1 MSITAGKVAPRLNRR
16 VTTGVRIHL
25 LSLKEV
31 ELDPEKVRNVVLVGH
46 SGSGKTTLAEALV
59 YVGGASNRMGSV
71 DDGTTIFDHEPE
83 EIERNISLGLSV
95 GTVDWKSTRVNIIDT
110 PGSSD
115 FIGDARSALR
125 VADLALFCVS
135 AVDGIEVQT
144 EQLWRAAGDEGIP
157 RAVVITKLDRE
168 RASFERTLGELRDA
182 YGKAIAPIQVPIG
195 QEGSFR
201 GLVRVASERAYE
213 YTKGDSNGS
222 LVDLPSEVEDR
233 VHAAHT
239 ALIETVV
246 ESDDEMMEAY
256 FEGKEP
262 TNQQIVST
270 IHHGII
276 AGEID
281 PVVVTSAER
290 LIGIDTLL
298 EFIADYGPNPLER
311 NFPPLSEGE
320 PIPISA
326 DGPLLAYVFK
336 TISDPF
342 VGRISL
348 FRIFSGTA
356 KTDQNLELGR
366 GGNVRLHNL
375 FKLQGKEHHDVSD
388 LPVGGIGAIAKNEK
402 LRSGD
407 TLRSPEIDLVL
418 EPVEYPKPVAEVAI
432 TPHSHHDDEKLST
445 ALHRIEEEDPTIRV
459 ERRPE
464 TGETVMSGLGDS
476 HIDVTLDRIQ
486 RMFGVQIDA
495 SLPKIPY
502 RETITASAE
511 AQGKHKKQSGGRGQ
525 FGVASVRFSPRPRGS
540 GYEFIN
546 SVKGGKIPRGFIPAV
561 DKGVKEALD
570 RGLIAGYPVIDIAA
584 EVYDGNY
591 HAVDS
596 DELSFRMAG
605 IHAFRNAAD
614 KLRPALLEPIV
625 KTSVTVP
632 QDYLGDVMGDIN
644 SRRGR
649 VLGMD
654 GEGTLRTVTAEIP
667 MAEMRQYA
675 AELRSLSSGR
685 GTFEVEF
692 DHYAEVPHTEA
703 QRVIAA
709 AQSED
714 E

>member
-1 MSITAGKVAPRLNRR
+1 V
-16 VTTGVRIHL
+16 V
-25 LSLKEV
+25 
-31 ELDPEKVRNVVLVGH
+31 PEKVRNVALVGH
-46 SGSGKTTLAEALV
+46 SGSGKTTLAEAML
-59 YVGGASNRMGSV
+59 YVGGASKRMGSV
-71 DDGTTIFDHEPE
+71 DEGTTVFDHEPE

-95 GTVDWKSTRVNIIDT
+95 GTVNWNGTRVNIIDT
-110 PGSSD
+110 PGSND

-125 VADLALFCVS
+125 AADLALFCVS

-144 EQLWRAAGDEGIP
+144 EQLWRSAGDEGIP
-157 RAVVITKLDRE
+157 RAIVVTKLDRE
-168 RASFERTLGELRDA
+168 RASFERTLSELRA
-182 YGKAIAPIQVPIG
+182 AFGKAIAPIQVPIG
-195 QEGSFR
+195 GEGDFR

-213 YTKGDSNGS
+213 YGAGATIGS
-222 LVDLPSEVEDR
+222 LVDLPAEVEDR

-262 TNQQIVST
+262 TREQVVST

-281 PVVVTSAER
+281 PVLVTSAER

-298 EFIADYGPNPLER
+298 EFIVDYGPNPLER
-311 NFPPLSEGE
+311 AFPPVSAGE
-320 PIPISA
+320 AIPISA
-326 DGPLLAYVFK
+326 EGPLVAYVFK

-356 KTDQNLELGR
+356 KADQDLELAR
-366 GGNVRLHNL
+366 GGKVRLHSL
-375 FKLQGKEHHDVSD
+375 FKLQGREHHEVSD
-388 LPVGGIGAIAKNEK
+388 LPVGGIGAVAKNEN
-402 LRSGD
+402 LHSGD
-407 TLRSPEIDLVL
+407 TLRSPDVDVVV
-418 EPVEYPKPVAEVAI
+418 EPVEYPRPIAEVAI
-432 TPHSHHDDEKLST
+432 APHSHHDEEKLST
-445 ALHRIEEEDPTIRV
+445 VLHRIEQEDPTIRI
-459 ERRPE
+459 ERRAE

-476 HIDVTLDRIQ
+476 HIDVTLARIQ

-495 SLPKIPY
+495 SLPKVPY
-502 RETITASAE
+502 RETITLSAE
-511 AQGKHKKQSGGRGQ
+511 AEGKHKKQSGGRGQ

-546 SVKGGKIPRGFIPAV
+546 SVKGGSIPRGFIPAV
-561 DKGVKEALD
+561 NKGVKEALD
-570 RGLIAGYPVIDIAA
+570 RGLIAGYPVVDIAA
-584 EVYDGNY
+584 EVYDGKH

-614 KLRPALLEPIV
+614 KLRPALLEPIM
-625 KTSVTVP
+625 KTRVTVP
-632 QDYLGDVMGDIN
+632 EDYLGDVMGDIN

-654 GEGTLRTVTAEIP
+654 GEGSLRTVTAEVP

-675 AELRSLSSGR
+675 AELRSLASGR

-692 DHYAEVPHTEA
+692 DHYAEVPHAEA
-703 QRVIAA
+703 QQVIAA
-709 AQSED
+709 ARSED